1 MFRLFGMLLVRSVL
15 SELKLNHE
23 KVIISIINNLLIFHL
38 YFQRNALSLPS
49 PQVNLLRQQTTQ

>member
-1 MFRLFGMLLVRSVL
+1 ML